1 MTDILNPNE
10 TNTLPVNN
18 LPPLP
23 PLPTQPI
30 IPPQAY
36 SGSPIANSNPS
47 KKNIKPFII
56 IGVILLLLIIGFLIF
71 NSLVGNK
78 KSTKSISTTK
88 NSTTSTKNSSN
99 GKNMTPTP
107 IKNNDETFY
116 KYRFGKTCDYN
127 ETKRAIN
134 FSVVLEKI
142 SDDYYY
148 ASYSI
153 NLSGKELSKIKGKD
167 GSDLIKKDANGDFV
181 GVYNSEIKLKFS
193 IIDKK
198 LVTVK
203 IAEKDD
209 PIIENCLKSIN
220 YELPFITFSSYV
232 YPERNKSFFK
242 EGKYT
247 TTDGDNKLEIIN
259 RSQVG
264 FGATITN
271 IATGKQCS
279 SYLTTQNYERAF
291 SINSSFVNLNQG
303 GDYGYIYA
311 NSGISSFEEKCG
323 IKLFSKDF
331 KSDN

>member
-1 MTDILNPNE
+1 MTDLLNPNQ
-10 TNTLPVNN
+10 TDIPSLNN
-18 LPPLP
+18 LP

-30 IPPQAY
+30 VPPQAY
-36 SGSPIANSNPS
+36 SGNPTTNSNTP

-56 IGVILLLLIIGFLIF
+56 IGIILLLLIISCLIF

-78 KSTKSISTTK
+78 KNSKSTSATK
-88 NSTTSTKNSSN
+88 NSTASTKNSSN
-99 GKNMTPTP
+99 GKSPTPTP

-116 KYRFGKTCDYN
+116 KYRFGNSCDYN
-127 ETKRAIN
+127 ETKKAIN

-167 GSDLIKKDANGDFV
+167 GSDLLKKDANGDFV

-209 PIIENCLKSIN
+209 PVIENCLKSIN

-242 EGKYT
+242 DGKYT
-247 TTDGDNKLEIIN
+247 TTDGDNKLEITN

-271 IATGKQCS
+271 VATGKQCS

>member
-1 MTDILNPNE
+1 MTDLLNPNQ
-10 TNTLPVNN
+10 TDVTSLNN

-23 PLPTQPI
+23 PLPPQPVVT
-30 IPPQAY
+30 PQAY
-36 SGSPIANSNPS
+36 SGSPIANSNPP
-47 KKNIKPFII
+47 KKNIKPLII
-56 IGVILLLLIIGFLIF
+56 IGIILLLLIIGCFIF

-78 KSTKSISTTK
+78 KNNKSTSTTK
-88 NSTTSTKNSSN
+88 TPTTSTKGSSN
-99 GKNMTPTP
+99 GKNTTPTP

-209 PIIENCLKSIN
+209 PVIENCLKSIN

-232 YPERNKSFFK
+232 YPEKNRDFFK
-242 EGKYT
+242 DGKYT
-247 TTDGDNKLEIIN
+247 TTDGANKLEITN

-264 FGATITN
+264 FAATITN
-271 IATGKQCS
+271 VATGKQCS